1 MIFQKIKLYM
11 QKFPTKLGL
20 IQICGSLIRLYYFM
34 HYPERIET
42 D

>member
-1 MIFQKIKLYM
+1 M